1 MLNVKALKT
10 FTEENKTV
18 LIRFDLN
25 IPLNEGSSAISDR
38 ITRIKNPIHNLLSKK
53 NKVIILSHLGRP
65 KGKKNDELSLKQI
78 VNLLEDVLQKKII
91 FLSNCIGDEVE
102 KKINSLSQD
111 SLILLENCRFHE
123 GEEKNDNLFASKL
136 SKLADVYINDAFAC
150 SHRAHASIEAITN
163 YMPSYCGELLHEE
176 ILNLNEVVN
185 NPNRPALTII
195 GGSKISTKITVIK
208 NLLKKMDSVAIAGGM
223 ANNFLKYLGN
233 DTKNSLIE
241 PDVGHLVKEIIEFA
255 NEQNCKLILP
265 VDVITAEEI
274 SNTGSINECTVN
286 SIKDNH
292 MILDIGKETVELI
305 KSEIS
310 KCETVFWNGPVGV
323 FESRPFHRGTF
334 EIAKYIAEITIKNN
348 LRSFAGG
355 GDTISALDMAAVKEK
370 FTYVSTGG
378 GALLELIEG
387 KKLPGLVALGAL

>member
-65 KGKKNDELSLKQI
+65 KGKKDDEFSLKQI

-163 YMPSYCGELLHEE
+163 YMPSYCGELLYEE

-208 NLLKKMDSVAIAGGM
+208 NLLKKMDSIVIAGGM

-241 PDVGHLVKEIIEFA
+241 SDVGHLVKEIIEFA

-323 FESRPFHRGTF
+323 FESRPFHWGTF